1 MGVLAA
7 TSLPSSDGALADP
20 WSWRSHR
27 QVLGEQRFTAA
38 GQRLPLAYKGA
49 NGQIDLNYT
58 LFKVSSP
65 TSNGPE
71 YNNIFDAMTDAI
83 YSVMVKVGASNVL
96 IVVVSESE
104 WPLDGGSVK
113 GIGVRS
119 LKRRRG

>member
-1 MGVLAA
+1 
-7 TSLPSSDGALADP
+7 
-20 WSWRSHR
+20 
-27 QVLGEQRFTAA
+27 
-38 GQRLPLAYKGA
+38 LAYKGA

-83 YSVMVKVGASNVL
+83 YSARVKVGASNVSI
-96 IVVVSESE
+96 IVMSESE

-113 GIGVRS
+113 GIGVRR